1 MFHWSHHCY
10 NGGSSGW
17 VLGWAWGGAK
27 ECEGYKVGKGVGVCV
42 HFRTKEQG
50 GVWVEVI
57 GGVRECEEQ
66 GGVWGCSADWWV
78 APVTGSNL
86 ITSCSPALPLKH
98 TMPEQDHGNSHWL
111 RFTCNC
117 ISFPVF
123 QWLQVLFFIFVSRFS
138 TVCISF
144 SPSKCPKSP
153 KQMAHCSFPQKCLL
167 I

>member
-1 MFHWSHHCY
+1 MLPKILQCFTDHITVIL

-66 GGVWGCSADWWV
+66 GGVWGCSADW
-78 APVTGSNL
+78 
-86 ITSCSPALPLKH
+86 
-98 TMPEQDHGNSHWL
+98 
-111 RFTCNC
+111 
-117 ISFPVF
+117 
-123 QWLQVLFFIFVSRFS
+123 
-138 TVCISF
+138 
-144 SPSKCPKSP
+144 
-153 KQMAHCSFPQKCLL
+153 
-167 I
+167 